1 MHGKKQDG
9 TYLTLEI
16 KIQALTQDRSQIVL
30 TINDISER
38 IQHIQELKVSELRYR
53 LAFEQTSLRLW
64 DYNIKT
70 KQLYRSQ
77 MVQDEDGLAQI
88 VDNVPEIFIENIIHP
103 DYQKIC

>member
-1 MHGKKQDG
+1 MFELDRNIPIEEIVIEDLFQHLEQEKLMRAIELSIVKNQPIIETLHGKKQDG

-53 LAFEQTSLRLW
+53 
-64 DYNIKT
+64 
-70 KQLYRSQ
+70 
-77 MVQDEDGLAQI
+77 
-88 VDNVPEIFIENIIHP
+88 
-103 DYQKIC
+103 